1 MDANA
6 PGGKSPRRMIDAKR
20 RAMEIFRMTLTQP
33 QREALFDLITLATYA
48 DSHLSLKEE
57 ALMESALLAEG
68 WDSRY
73 PKSLFLDKSR
83 ARAREAVED
92 EVVLDA
98 YLASRAALFCTSDEQ
113 TTALGLIRD
122 VIARDGIVPEEHVFL
137 VRLNDAFPK
146 PMMGGL

>member
-1 MDANA
+1 MN
-6 PGGKSPRRMIDAKR
+6 
-20 RAMEIFRMTLTQP
+20 LTQT

-57 ALMESALLAEG
+57 TLMESTLMAEG

-92 EVVLDA
+92 EVAMQA
-98 YLASRAALFCTSDEQ
+98 YLESRAAAFATSAEQ
-113 TTALGLIRD
+113 TAALDTIRN
-122 VIARDGIVPEEHVFL
+122 VIARDGLVPEEHVFL

-146 PMMGGL
+146 PIVGGL